1 MWVFHVLSF
10 SFREA
15 CTQVAKKYFPEL
27 WNEKR
32 IEFLPVD
39 WRTSLT
45 LDDGMVMNYAIYV
58 HGFYMRMQYPLG

>member
-1 MWVFHVLSF
+1 M
-10 SFREA
+10 
-15 CTQVAKKYFPEL
+15 AKKYFPEL